1 MKRTEISNLHL
12 EETPLDDTNVMTDVV
27 FGNLFDEADTSS
39 VKNENV
45 GFICGYASYA
55 IHLENELRISCINK
69 HGNSGFDWF
78 NTIVERLTGNDYE
91 DVSSLLF
98 IGDYNVIDESSGL
111 VLSFRVMPQYFS
123 IKFYANV

>member
-27 FGNLFDEADTSS
+27 FGNLFDESRYEFS
-39 VKNENV
+39 KNETV

-55 IHLENELRISCINK
+55 IYTENELRISCINK
-69 HGNSGFDWF
+69 HENSGFDWF
-78 NTIVERLTGNDYE
+78 NTIVERLTGNDYK

-98 IGDYNVIDESSGL
+98 MGDYNVINESSGL
-111 VLSFRVMPQYFS
+111 VLSFRVIPQYFS
-123 IKFYANV
+123 IKFYATV